1 MTWCLCSAQHNKEK
15 PTMKNL
21 SPEKGEAANAGCQRS
36 LIWEIRKCLLFVTEG
51 LRAKIHAVIYLKLIL
66 MIVLTL
72 LWTTYESC
80 SLQNSCCSYRAG
92 IPICAQEAV
101 KTVLFASPVL
111 RVQRT
116 DPIISACRAIFYHPP
131 DCVML
136 MGVTGCCS
144 LAASWWKL
152 VHLLYET

>member
-1 MTWCLCSAQHNKEK
+1 MTATLQMWKKSMTLCLCSTQHNTTNKIH
-15 PTMKNL
+15 NGRL
-21 SPEKGEAANAGCQRS
+21 SPSWKGGKPPTQGCQRS
-36 LIWEIRKCLLFVTEG
+36 LIWEIRKCLLFVTKG
-51 LRAKIHAVIYLKLIL
+51 LRVKIHPVIYLKLIL

-101 KTVLFASPVL
+101 KTVLLASLVL

-116 DPIISACRAIFYHPP
+116 DPIMWACRAIFI
-131 DCVML
+131 
-136 MGVTGCCS
+136 T
-144 LAASWWKL
+144 
-152 VHLLYET
+152 LLIVSC